1 MSRGWPQRPQRYAAA
16 HWRELTSTWPADGD
30 VEAGVARRRRLVLRC
45 SWASLLPL
53 FARFFFT
60 SASGPPARAAAADR
74 VLHRHGA
81 APSRGVG
88 TARACPRA
96 RDGDSVLSAQQ
107 PGAACGANNKRVMTT
122 AVAGSAARAAMSPPR
137 QRYAPLENDTDPE
150 AQQQARG
157 GAAALHAS
165 RALAAQQV
173 RRDAPLPLR
182 ARWFQAASAL
192 GCAPESCMTRAVG
205 GVAARRRRRRRVS
218 ERGAGSAC
226 GQFW

>member
-1 MSRGWPQRPQRYAAA
+1 
-16 HWRELTSTWPADGD
+16 
-30 VEAGVARRRRLVLRC
+30 
-45 SWASLLPL
+45 
-53 FARFFFT
+53 
-60 SASGPPARAAAADR
+60 
-74 VLHRHGA
+74 
-81 APSRGVG
+81 
-88 TARACPRA
+88 
-96 RDGDSVLSAQQ
+96 
-107 PGAACGANNKRVMTT
+107 
-122 AVAGSAARAAMSPPR
+122 MSPPR

-205 GVAARRRRRRRVS
+205 GAAARRRRRRRVS

>member
-16 HWRELTSTWPADGD
+16 HWRELTSTWPEDGD

-96 RDGDSVLSAQQ
+96 RDGDSVFSAQQ
-107 PGAACGANNKRVMTT
+107 PGAACGANNKRVLTT

-165 RALAAQQV
+165 RDTARSSAGAPRRASPPARALVPSRVCTGV
-173 RRDAPLPLR
+173 RA
-182 ARWFQAASAL
+182 
-192 GCAPESCMTRAVG
+192 
-205 GVAARRRRRRRVS
+205 
-218 ERGAGSAC
+218 
-226 GQFW
+226 

>member
-16 HWRELTSTWPADGD
+16 HWRELTSTWPEDGD

-96 RDGDSVLSAQQ
+96 RDGDSVFSAQQ
-107 PGAACGANNKRVMTT
+107 PGAACGANNKRVLTT

-165 RALAAQQV
+165 RDTARSQLSRCAETRLSPCA
-173 RRDAPLPLR
+173 RAGSKPRLHWGARLR
-182 ARWFQAASAL
+182 AA
-192 GCAPESCMTRAVG
+192 
-205 GVAARRRRRRRVS
+205 
-218 ERGAGSAC
+218 
-226 GQFW
+226 